1 MFKRT
6 ISIIISFILLMSLMP
21 FIYADNTVYTFQ
33 AESSTQSQK
42 VTSTTT
48 GSITYVSVS
57 ETGYT
62 SFDMSISDDGF
73 YQLNLRASGE
83 SSSVNLSLDSVPL
96 LQLYTRKTNAAKT
109 FDDNFAY
116 VYLQK
121 GEHTLKISATANVL
135 NFDYVTLTKLENVTK
150 EISDSFLSEINA
162 SKTADEYEETIYKYA
177 EKFNINLSTLTQ
189 RIFYKLPMWEELS
202 NREYDS
208 INKAIKDFYDTVK
221 KYHLTANQPV
231 LAYNGRTP
239 ITALQSGDLSF
250 YVKTQKLSLNTTII
264 CAIYKNGAL
273 YKMNYGTYTTGNQVI
288 IPINEVVIENENEYK
303 FKTLYIENFSSIKS
317 VNLYD
322 KIYKNI
328 YVSAKGDDA
337 YEGTKEMPVKT
348 LKRAKELIT
357 EINTSMTGDIIV
369 NIAPGE
375 YFLEET
381 EKFNSIHGGKNGYN
395 VIFRGSD
402 EENPP
407 IIHGGIK
414 VTGWEE
420 YKDGIYAADLDN
432 VSDVRNL
439 YVDGYSAVRARSENT
454 FRLEEFYDDVNT
466 EYIKDGYK
474 VLKKRMPYSFSRP
487 QDLET
492 VWHLGWCAQR
502 VPVSNVFQEGNMI
515 VFESDAKNAVN
526 KEISTETINI
536 NTQKYF
542 FLENAMELLDEPGEF
557 YFNPS
562 EKKIYYL
569 KAEGE
574 TLENVYIPVTEGL
587 FEIGDKSESSKIENI
602 IFDNLDIRYGAYFEP
617 TKKGFISIQ
626 ADQIIDLD
634 NPSETKMMHSQVTVN
649 NASNIKITNCRF
661 SCLGSNALNLVDGVS
676 DALIEGNV
684 IKDISGTG
692 ISIGTWEHTVGAEGV
707 TMCRNID
714 VENNVIK
721 RVAQDYR
728 GCTGVA
734 VYYENSI
741 NILNNDISDLPY
753 TGITAGWGWGA
764 NVYTAG
770 NMKISNNKVSDV
782 MNTLLD
788 GSNIYT
794 LGPLKDSAV
803 SDNYLSDSKY
813 VISGIYTDSGS
824 AYLKIFNNV
833 IDDENTDSYWW
844 YQGHNNTKELHAFN
858 NYTTVDKVRVA
869 TESNNIEENTEKET
883 FGALS
888 DEALAIKNNAGL
900 KTNYLSLLN
909 DVNLPQNKVNIA
921 KTTPKIPYASGA
933 FRYASE
939 YDRCYDPTTGEVS
952 VPSYEYVS
960 FNKNEWVEYDIE
972 IKEAGTYKLSV
983 AAANGWADKVSS
995 SISVSVDGNEAFI
1008 STIPATDGWTPYV
1021 EFELGEL
1028 TLKEGINKVRIKNV
1042 NNHSYG
1048 FHFSSMF
1055 IEK

>member
-6 ISIIISFILLMSLMP
+6 ISLIISFVLLTSLMT
-21 FIYADNTVYTFQ
+21 FSYADNTVYTFQ
-33 AESSTQSQK
+33 AESYSQSQK
-42 VTSTTT
+42 ITSTTT
-48 GSITYVSVS
+48 GNITYVSVS

-62 SFDMSISDDGF
+62 SFDLSNADAGI

-96 LQLYTRKTNAAKT
+96 LQMYTRKTNALKT

-116 VYLQK
+116 VELK
-121 GEHTLKISATANVL
+121 EGANTLKISATANVL

-150 EISDSFLSEINA
+150 ETKDNFLSEINN
-162 SKTADEYEETIYKYA
+162 SNTAEKYEKTIYKYA
-177 EKFNINLSTLTQ
+177 EQFNINISTLTQ
-189 RIFYKLPMWEELS
+189 RIFYKLPIWEELS
-202 NREYDS
+202 NRNYDDL
-208 INKAIKDFYDTVK
+208 NDAIKDFYDSVK
-221 KYHLTANQPV
+221 KYQSTQNQPV
-231 LAYNGRTP
+231 LAYNVRTP

-273 YKMNYGTYTTGNQVI
+273 YKMNYGTYTSGNQVI
-288 IPINEVVIENENEYK
+288 IPINAVEIENGNEYK

-322 KIYKNI
+322 KIYENI
-328 YVSAKGDDA
+328 YVSAEGNDA
-337 YEGTKEMPVKT
+337 YDGTKEKPVKT
-348 LKRAKELIT
+348 LKRAKELIAT
-357 EINTSMTGDIIV
+357 VNTSMTGDIIV
-369 NIAPGE
+369 NIGPGE
-375 YFLEET
+375 YFIDET
-381 EKFNSIHGGKNGYN
+381 EKITSSHGGKNGYN
-395 VIFRGSD
+395 VVFSGTD
-402 EENPP
+402 KENPP

-414 VTGWEE
+414 VTGWEQ
-420 YKDGIYAADLDN
+420 YKDGIYVAPLDG

-439 YVDGYSAVRARSENT
+439 YVDGYSALRARSENT
-454 FRLEEFYDDVNT
+454 FRLEEFYDDADT
-466 EYIKDGYK
+466 EYKKDGYK

-487 QDLET
+487 QDLEM

-502 VPVSNVFQEGNMI
+502 VPVCDVFQDGDLV

-526 KEISTETINI
+526 REVSTETINI

-542 FLENAMELLDEPGEF
+542 FLENAMELLDKPGEF
-557 YFNPS
+557 YFNPA
-562 EKKIYYL
+562 EKKIYYY
-569 KAEGE
+569 KSEGE
-574 TLENVYIPVTEGL
+574 TLENVYVPVTEGL
-587 FEIGDKSESSKIENI
+587 FEIGDKSESSKTENI
-602 IFDNLDIRYGAYFEP
+602 IFDNLDIRYGAYCAP
-617 TKKGFISIQ
+617 SGKGFMSIQ
-626 ADQIIDLD
+626 ADQLIDLD
-634 NPSETKMMHSQVTVN
+634 KPSGTKMMHSQVTVN

-661 SCLGSNALNLVDGVS
+661 SCLGSNALNLVDGVN

-684 IKDISGTG
+684 IRDISGTG
-692 ISIGTWEHTVGAEGV
+692 ISIGTWEHTIGADGV

-714 VENNVIK
+714 VKNNVI
-721 RVAQDYR
+721 RRAAQDYR
-728 GCTGVA
+728 GCTGIA

-741 NILNNDISDLPY
+741 NILNNDIADLPY

-770 NMKISNNKVSDV
+770 NMNISNNKVSDV

-794 LGPLKDSAV
+794 LGPLKDSV
-803 SDNYLSDSKY
+803 ISNNYLSDSKY

-824 AYLKIFNNV
+824 ALLKIFDNV
-833 IDDENTDSYWW
+833 IDDKDKDGYWW
-844 YQGHNNTKELHAFN
+844 YQGHNNTKNLHAFN

-869 TESNNIEENTEKET
+869 TESNNVEENTHKET

-888 DEALAIKNNAGL
+888 DEALKIKNNAGL
-900 KTNYLSLLN
+900 KAQYLHLLN

-921 KTTPKIPYASGA
+921 KTTPKYPYASGA

-939 YDRCYDPTTGEVS
+939 YDRCFDPTTGEVS
-952 VPSYEYVS
+952 VPSHEYVS
-960 FNKNEWVEYDIE
+960 FNKNEWVEFDIE
-972 IKEAGTYKLSV
+972 IKEAGTYKLSM
-983 AAANGWADKVSS
+983 AASNGWADKVSS
-995 SISVSVDGNEAFI
+995 SVSVSVDGNEAFAG
-1008 STIPATDGWTPYV
+1008 TIPATEGWTPYV

-1028 TLKEGINKVRIKNV
+1028 ELKEGINKVRIKNV
-1042 NNHSYG
+1042 NKHSYG
-1048 FHFSSMF
+1048 FHFSSIF